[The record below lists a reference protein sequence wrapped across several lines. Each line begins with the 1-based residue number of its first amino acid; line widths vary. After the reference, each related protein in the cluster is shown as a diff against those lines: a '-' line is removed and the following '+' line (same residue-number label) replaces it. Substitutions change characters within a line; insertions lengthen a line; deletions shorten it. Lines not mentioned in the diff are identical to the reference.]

1 MNGFKRKS
9 ESAFTL
15 IETIVVLMLAALVLM
30 AVLGIYNRVRASA
43 VTIVDRLE
51 QNRLQTEI
59 LQKIAEDIDRLA
71 APGFDATINFQN
83 KLNNGYH
90 SARLI
95 LESQTS
101 RTGPRFRVQ

>member
-43 VTIVDRLE
+43 VTIVDRL
-51 QNRLQTEI
+51 
-59 LQKIAEDIDRLA
+59 
-71 APGFDATINFQN
+71 
-83 KLNNGYH
+83 
-90 SARLI
+90 
-95 LESQTS
+95 
-101 RTGPRFRVQ
+101 